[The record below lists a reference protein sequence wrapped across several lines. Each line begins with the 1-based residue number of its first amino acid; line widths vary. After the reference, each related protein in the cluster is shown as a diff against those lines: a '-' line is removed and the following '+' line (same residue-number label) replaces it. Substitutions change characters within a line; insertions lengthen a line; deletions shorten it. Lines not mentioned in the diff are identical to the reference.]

1 MARFSPFVENRLAVA
16 TAQNFGIIGNGR
28 LHVLELSPGG
38 GLVEVM
44 AYDTA
49 DGLYDCCWSEANE
62 NLLVSASGDGSV
74 KIWDLAFPPASNPIR
89 SLEEHIREV
98 QSVDWNVVRRDS
110 FLSSSWDD
118 TIKLWALESGQSL
131 RTFREHTYC
140 VYSAVWN
147 PAHPDV
153 FASAS
158 GDCTLR
164 IWDLREPRS
173 VLVLPAHDMEILS
186 CDWNKYGG
194 GSLIATASVDRTIC
208 MWDIRAP
215 RPGPG
220 RPEPLA
226 RLQGHAY
233 AVRRVRCSP
242 FHEPLLASASYDM
255 TSFALDLAL
264 GGALGGVS
272 HTIVAPIERVKLLL
286 QTQDSNAAILA
297 GQHRRYRGFVDAV
310 TTIVKEEGFWA
321 LWRGNGT
328 SVMRYYPSLALNF
341 AFKDYYRVLFAPS
354 HLLIDPS
361 ATRIAAG
368 NFLAGAAAGA
378 TSLLVTYPLD
388 VAHTRLATD
397 IGTRRQFAGMR
408 SVIAALWRAEGIK
421 GLYRGFP
428 ASVHGI
434 IVHRSLYFGG
444 FDSAKQLLLKGHG
457 GGGRGG
463 AGGRGDGGEGGGG
476 GGGAALVG
484 GGTSGANS
492 GVMRGEKGRAGE
504 EDGIGNGDG
513 LGHAPFWLRW
523 MLAQAATTTAS
534 VVSYPF
540 DTVRH
545 RMMMQAGLA
554 KPRRGEA
561 GRAGPGGLAAVEA
574 AAGAAGGAA
583 AGAARGAGTVLS
595 AVGSGGAAAGMG
607 LAAAVAG
614 AEATVGVN
622 PVNSPAVASVHA
634 AQTPNVRVSGPTAC
648 PLSHSFDS
656 HQVQQVQLQSPAL
669 GQPGQPGQLSQLS
682 RADKSGQLSQPGQPQ
697 GKAQQQHHQQQQQQ
711 QQQPGR
717 KIVVFKS
724 TWACWKHVYRQEGVL
739 GFYKGLFSNILR
751 GTGAAF
757 ILVMYDEVRQF
768 VHGDKGL

>member
-1 MARFSPFVENRLAVA
+1 M
-16 TAQNFGIIGNGR
+16 
-28 LHVLELSPGG
+28 
-38 GLVEVM
+38 
-44 AYDTA
+44 
-49 DGLYDCCWSEANE
+49 
-62 NLLVSASGDGSV
+62 
-74 KIWDLAFPPASNPIR
+74 
-89 SLEEHIREV
+89 
-98 QSVDWNVVRRDS
+98 
-110 FLSSSWDD
+110 
-118 TIKLWALESGQSL
+118 SL
-131 RTFREHTYC
+131 RTTTSGETTEALA
-140 VYSAVWN
+140 SE
-147 PAHPDV
+147 PATT
-153 FASAS
+153 S
-158 GDCTLR
+158 
-164 IWDLREPRS
+164 
-173 VLVLPAHDMEILS
+173 
-186 CDWNKYGG
+186 
-194 GSLIATASVDRTIC
+194 ATAP
-208 MWDIRAP
+208 AQAA
-215 RPGPG
+215 PGPAA
-220 RPEPLA
+220 PAVPAAQAAQAAQQLA
-226 RLQGHAY
+226 RWRQQQG
-233 AVRRVRCSP
+233 
-242 FHEPLLASASYDM
+242 ASWQ
-255 TSFALDLAL
+255 SFALDLAL

-492 GVMRGEKGRAGE
+492 EVMRGEKRRAGE
-504 EDGIGNGDG
+504 EDGDG

-523 MLAQAATTTAS
+523 MLAQAATTTAG

-561 GRAGPGGLAAVEA
+561 GRAGP
-574 AAGAAGGAA
+574 AG
-583 AGAARGAGTVLS
+583 
-595 AVGSGGAAAGMG
+595 
-607 LAAAVAG
+607 
-614 AEATVGVN
+614 
-622 PVNSPAVASVHA
+622 
-634 AQTPNVRVSGPTAC
+634 
-648 PLSHSFDS
+648 
-656 HQVQQVQLQSPAL
+656 
-669 GQPGQPGQLSQLS
+669 
-682 RADKSGQLSQPGQPQ
+682 
-697 GKAQQQHHQQQQQQ
+697 GKAQQHHLQQQQQQ

-757 ILVMYDEVRQF
+757 ILVMYDELRQF

>member
-1 MARFSPFVENRLAVA
+1 MSLRSTTSGETTEALASEPATPSATAPAPAQAVA
-16 TAQNFGIIGNGR
+16 GPAAPAVPAAQ
-28 LHVLELSPGG
+28 
-38 GLVEVM
+38 
-44 AYDTA
+44 AA
-49 DGLYDCCWSEANE
+49 
-62 NLLVSASGDGSV
+62 
-74 KIWDLAFPPASNPIR
+74 
-89 SLEEHIREV
+89 
-98 QSVDWNVVRRDS
+98 Q
-110 FLSSSWDD
+110 
-118 TIKLWALESGQSL
+118 Q
-131 RTFREHTYC
+131 
-140 VYSAVWN
+140 
-147 PAHPDV
+147 
-153 FASAS
+153 
-158 GDCTLR
+158 
-164 IWDLREPRS
+164 
-173 VLVLPAHDMEILS
+173 
-186 CDWNKYGG
+186 
-194 GSLIATASVDRTIC
+194 
-208 MWDIRAP
+208 
-215 RPGPG
+215 
-220 RPEPLA
+220 LA
-226 RLQGHAY
+226 RWRQQQG
-233 AVRRVRCSP
+233 
-242 FHEPLLASASYDM
+242 ASWQ
-255 TSFALDLAL
+255 SFALDLAL

-341 AFKDYYRVLFAPS
+341 AFKVRLLSRSLRPVSPTFELTQLLKPHPPPACVSPIPPSSPPLPPLSSPSSRTQDYYRVLFAPS

-561 GRAGPGGLAAVEA
+561 GRAGPGGLTAVEA

>member
-1 MARFSPFVENRLAVA
+1 MPRFKTAFNGYSARFSPFVENRLAVA

-62 NLLVSASGDGSV
+62 NLLVSPSGDGSV
-74 KIWDLAFPPASNPIR
+74 KIWDLALPPASNPIR
-89 SLEEHIREV
+89 SFEEHIREV

-164 IWDLREPRS
+164 VWDLREPRS
-173 VLVLPAHDMEILS
+173 VLILPAHDMEILS

-255 TSFALDLAL
+255 TVCSWDFRAPEDALLGKLDHHTEFAVGLDWSPLVEGLMVSCGWDEMSFALDLAV

-354 HLLIDPS
+354 HLLAEPS

-408 SVIAALWRAEGIK
+408 SVIVSLWRAEGIR

-457 GGGRGG
+457 GGG
-463 AGGRGDGGEGGGG
+463 GGGG
-476 GGGAALVG
+476 GGGRGGEG
-484 GGTSGANS
+484 GGTNGERNA
-492 GVMRGEKGRAGE
+492 VAMKGEKGRAEE
-504 EDGIGNGDG
+504 EDGVGNGDG
-513 LGHAPFWLRW
+513 LGL
-523 MLAQAATTTAS
+523 
-534 VVSYPF
+534 
-540 DTVRH
+540 
-545 RMMMQAGLA
+545 GL
-554 KPRRGEA
+554 
-561 GRAGPGGLAAVEA
+561 
-574 AAGAAGGAA
+574 
-583 AGAARGAGTVLS
+583 
-595 AVGSGGAAAGMG
+595 GSGGAAAGMG
-607 LAAAVAG
+607 LAAVVAG
-614 AEATVGVN
+614 AEATGGVN
-622 PVNSPAVASVHA
+622 PVNPAVA
-634 AQTPNVRVSGPTAC
+634 TPNVRVSGPAPC
-648 PLSHSFDS
+648 PLSHSFDN
-656 HQVQQVQLQSPAL
+656 HQLEHVQPQSQTLSQL
-669 GQPGQPGQLSQLS
+669 GQQSQLSQAGQQGQT
-682 RADKSGQLSQPGQPQ
+682 RQLSQPGQPGRAGQPSQPGQSQ
-697 GKAQQQHHQQQQQQ
+697 GKAQQHQQPQQQHQQQQHQQ
-711 QQQPGR
+711 QQAGR

-768 VHGDKGL
+768 VHGDEAL

>member
-1 MARFSPFVENRLAVA
+1 MTRQTGFMTAAGVRRMRIFLCLPVAMA
-16 TAQNFGIIGNGR
+16 
-28 LHVLELSPGG
+28 
-38 GLVEVM
+38 
-44 AYDTA
+44 
-49 DGLYDCCWSEANE
+49 
-62 NLLVSASGDGSV
+62 VS
-74 KIWDLAFPPASNPIR
+74 R
-89 SLEEHIREV
+89 

-118 TIKLWALESGQSL
+118 TIKSLPLQSL
-131 RTFREHTYC
+131 SQSGPTFEAPQKHAILLQLHLSLVIPPSNAEHWSPLAQLT
-140 VYSAVWN
+140 
-147 PAHPDV
+147 
-153 FASAS
+153 S

-255 TSFALDLAL
+255 TAAQQLARWRQQQGASWQSFALDLAL

-492 GVMRGEKGRAGE
+492 G
-504 EDGIGNGDG
+504 
-513 LGHAPFWLRW
+513 
-523 MLAQAATTTAS
+523 
-534 VVSYPF
+534 
-540 DTVRH
+540 
-545 RMMMQAGLA
+545 
-554 KPRRGEA
+554 
-561 GRAGPGGLAAVEA
+561 
-574 AAGAAGGAA
+574 
-583 AGAARGAGTVLS
+583 
-595 AVGSGGAAAGMG
+595 
-607 LAAAVAG
+607 
-614 AEATVGVN
+614 
-622 PVNSPAVASVHA
+622 
-634 AQTPNVRVSGPTAC
+634 
-648 PLSHSFDS
+648 
-656 HQVQQVQLQSPAL
+656 
-669 GQPGQPGQLSQLS
+669 
-682 RADKSGQLSQPGQPQ
+682 
-697 GKAQQQHHQQQQQQ
+697 
-711 QQQPGR
+711 
-717 KIVVFKS
+717 
-724 TWACWKHVYRQEGVL
+724 
-739 GFYKGLFSNILR
+739 GLFSNILR

>member
-1 MARFSPFVENRLAVA
+1 
-16 TAQNFGIIGNGR
+16 
-28 LHVLELSPGG
+28 
-38 GLVEVM
+38 
-44 AYDTA
+44 
-49 DGLYDCCWSEANE
+49 
-62 NLLVSASGDGSV
+62 
-74 KIWDLAFPPASNPIR
+74 
-89 SLEEHIREV
+89 
-98 QSVDWNVVRRDS
+98 
-110 FLSSSWDD
+110 
-118 TIKLWALESGQSL
+118 
-131 RTFREHTYC
+131 
-140 VYSAVWN
+140 
-147 PAHPDV
+147 
-153 FASAS
+153 S

-255 TSFALDLAL
+255 TVCSWDFRAPEDALLGKLDHHTEFAVGLDWSPLLSVMSLRTTTSGGTTEALASEPETTSATAPAQAAAGPAAPAVPAAQAAQAAQQLARWRQQQGASWQSFALDLAL

-341 AFKDYYRVLFAPS
+341 AFKVSQREVCAVWALWRGNGTSVMRYYPSLALNFAFKDYYRVLFAPS
-354 HLLIDPS
+354 HLLTDPS

-408 SVIAALWRAEGIK
+408 SVIAALWRAEGIR

-444 FDSAKQLLLKGHG
+444 FDSAKQLLLKGHSGG

-463 AGGRGDGGEGGGG
+463 VGEGGGG
-476 GGGAALVG
+476 RGGGGAVLAG
-484 GGTSGANS
+484 GGTKGETS
-492 GVMRGEKGRAGE
+492 GVARGEKGRAGE
-504 EDGIGNGDG
+504 EDGGGNGDG

-561 GRAGPGGLAAVEA
+561 GRAGPAGVVGVAAVEA
-574 AAGAAGGAA
+574 AAGAAG
-583 AGAARGAGTVLS
+583 RTGAGFS
-595 AVGSGGAAAGMG
+595 
-607 LAAAVAG
+607 
-614 AEATVGVN
+614 
-622 PVNSPAVASVHA
+622 
-634 AQTPNVRVSGPTAC
+634 QTGHPS
-648 PLSHSFDS
+648 
-656 HQVQQVQLQSPAL
+656 
-669 GQPGQPGQLSQLS
+669 QPGQAGQP
-682 RADKSGQLSQPGQPQ
+682 SQPDQPQ
-697 GKAQQQHHQQQQQQ
+697 GKAQQNHHQQHHHQ

>member
-1 MARFSPFVENRLAVA
+1 MPRFKTAFNGYSARFSPFVENRLAVA

-74 KIWDLAFPPASNPIR
+74 KIWDLALPPASNPIR
-89 SLEEHIREV
+89 SFEEHIREV

-173 VLVLPAHDMEILS
+173 VLILPAHDMEILS

-220 RPEPLA
+220 HPEPLA

-255 TSFALDLAL
+255 TVCSWDFRAPEDALLGKLDHHTEFAVGLDWSPLVEGLMVSGETPETLVSEPATTAANAPAQASSAGPAASAAPAGPAAQAAQATQAAQQLARWRQQQGASWQSFALDLAV

-354 HLLIDPS
+354 HLLAEPS
-361 ATRIAAG
+361 ASRIAAG

-408 SVIAALWRAEGIK
+408 SVIVSLWRAEGIR

-457 GGGRGG
+457 
-463 AGGRGDGGEGGGG
+463 
-476 GGGAALVG
+476 
-484 GGTSGANS
+484 
-492 GVMRGEKGRAGE
+492 
-504 EDGIGNGDG
+504 
-513 LGHAPFWLRW
+513 
-523 MLAQAATTTAS
+523 AATTTAS
-534 VVSYPF
+534 IVSYPF

-561 GRAGPGGLAAVEA
+561 GRAGPAGVAGVAAVEA
-574 AAGAAGGAA
+574 AAGSGAGV
-583 AGAARGAGTVLS
+583 ARGAGTVLS

-607 LAAAVAG
+607 LAAVIAG
-614 AEATVGVN
+614 AEATGGVNSVN
-622 PVNSPAVASVHA
+622 PVNPAAVATSMHA
-634 AQTPNVRVSGPTAC
+634 AQTPN
-648 PLSHSFDS
+648 
-656 HQVQQVQLQSPAL
+656 
-669 GQPGQPGQLSQLS
+669 
-682 RADKSGQLSQPGQPQ
+682 
-697 GKAQQQHHQQQQQQ
+697 
-711 QQQPGR
+711 
-717 KIVVFKS
+717 
-724 TWACWKHVYRQEGVL
+724 HVYRQEGVL

-768 VHGDKGL
+768 VHGDKAL